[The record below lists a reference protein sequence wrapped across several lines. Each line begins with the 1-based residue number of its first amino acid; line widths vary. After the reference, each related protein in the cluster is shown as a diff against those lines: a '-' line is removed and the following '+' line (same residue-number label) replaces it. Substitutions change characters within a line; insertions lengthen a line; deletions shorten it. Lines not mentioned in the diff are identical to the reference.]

1 MSVENRPVAAFILSL
16 IGGVFIL
23 LGAAIMSMFA
33 FGTLNMS
40 GMTGMM
46 TGTMSGMYGG
56 TGMGMMVGFAPVLA
70 VLGFASGILVILGA
84 VMLYS
89 RPIGSRLW
97 GAIILAFSLVSIL
110 GGMGGFVVGLIL
122 GVVGGTLAL
131 TWKTKPEIT
140 VA

>member
-23 LGAAIMSMFA
+23 LGAAVMSMFA
-33 FGTLNMS
+33 FGSLNMS
-40 GMTGMM
+40 GMMGMM

-56 TGMGMMVGFAPVLA
+56 MGMGMMVGFAPVLA

-89 RPIGSRLW
+89 RPIESQLW

>member
-40 GMTGMM
+40 GMMGMM

-89 RPIGSRLW
+89 RPIESQLW

-140 VA
+140 AA

>member
-40 GMTGMM
+40 GMMGMM

-89 RPIGSRLW
+89 RPIESQLW